1 MYKEWLTG
9 ERIRPST
16 RGSRSLYEEAESD
29 RARVLYSA
37 SFRRLQRKTQ
47 VFPLEDNAAIRT
59 RLTHSLEVAHV
70 GRFLAGK
77 IIEKAK
83 EFGKAEEWGLR
94 DETARAF
101 QVMTEVACLLHD
113 VGNPPFGHFGEV
125 AISKWC
131 EESAALLNSDLVRFD
146 GNPQGFR
153 IICRL
158 AGVDSAGMNL
168 TIPQLAATLKYPSL
182 KSEND
187 LSKNFKKFGVFST
200 ESSRLAT
207 IREKLGIKPEQ
218 RFCIAYI
225 MEAADDISYCLSDI
239 EDGVEK
245 KLIAVGN
252 FFEEIEKSI
261 KDSAVKCGAESIFLH
276 GKAAADKANGS
287 VDKIVSF
294 RAAIISKLVE
304 SAAQR
309 YVEMHDRIADGSL
322 HELLGEKTPEGDFL
336 KQLKEVVSRTLYSSD
351 QIVKLE
357 LAGLRVVGGILETL
371 SPLLEVDSHKFS
383 QLLKGERVKGLD
395 VQRRL
400 VALLAESHKA
410 AYSIC
415 LSETD
420 GVDELLK
427 RGHLLVDLV
436 SGMTDPFAVETYQ
449 RVSGSA
455 RL

>member
-1 MYKEWLTG
+1 MYKDWLTG
-9 ERIRPST
+9 ERVRQST
-16 RGSRSLYEEAESD
+16 RGTRSLYEEAESD
-29 RARVLYSA
+29 RARVIYSA

-77 IIEKAK
+77 IIEKSK
-83 EFGKAEEWGLR
+83 EAGKAEEWGLR

-125 AISKWC
+125 AISDWC
-131 EESAALLNSDLVRFD
+131 KKQDILRDSDLVGFD

-153 IICRL
+153 IVSRL

-168 TIPQLAATLKYPSL
+168 TISQLAATLKYPSL
-182 KSEND
+182 KLEND
-187 LSKNFKKFGVFST
+187 TDRKFKKFGVFST
-200 ESSRLAT
+200 EAARLAKVRST
-207 IREKLGIKPEQ
+207 LGLKAGQ
-218 RFCIAYI
+218 RFCIAYV

-245 KLIAVGN
+245 ELIAVGN
-252 FFEEIEKSI
+252 FFNEIEG
-261 KDSAVKCGAESIFLH
+261 AVTGDAESIYRF
-276 GKAAADKANGS
+276 GKDAADKAEGS

-294 RAAIISKLVE
+294 RAAVISRLVD

-309 YVEMHDRIADGSL
+309 YVEMHDKIADGSL
-322 HELLGEKTPEGDFL
+322 NELLAEGTPEGDFL
-336 KQLKEVVSRTLYSSD
+336 KQLKGVVSKTLYSST

-371 SPLLEVDSHKFS
+371 SPLLEVDSNKFS
-383 QLLKGERVKGLD
+383 RLLEGERIKGLD

-400 VALLAESHKA
+400 AALLAKSHRT
-410 AYSIC
+410 AYSSC
-415 LSETD
+415 LLEED
-420 GVDELLK
+420 GVDEPLK

-436 SGMTDPFAVETYQ
+436 SGMTDPFAVDTYQ
-449 RVSGSA
+449 RISGAA

>member
-1 MYKEWLTG
+1 MYTEWLTG
-9 ERIRPST
+9 ERIRQST

-77 IIEKAK
+77 IIEKA
-83 EFGKAEEWGLR
+83 EEAGKADEWGLR
-94 DETARAF
+94 NETARAF

-125 AISKWC
+125 AISDWC
-131 EESAALLNSDLVRFD
+131 RKENALKDSDLIGFD

-153 IICRL
+153 IVSRL

-168 TIPQLAATLKYPSL
+168 TISQLAATLKYPSL

-187 LSKNFKKFGVFST
+187 TNQKFKKFGVFST
-200 ESSRLAT
+200 EAARLAKV
-207 IREKLGIKPEQ
+207 REILDLKAGQ
-218 RFCIAYI
+218 RFCIAYV

-245 KLIAVGN
+245 ELIAVGN
-252 FFEEIEKSI
+252 FFKEIEGSI
-261 KDSAVKCGAESIFLH
+261 KGGAESIYQY
-276 GKAAADKANGS
+276 GKVAADKAEGS

-294 RAAIISKLVE
+294 RAAIISKLVD
-304 SAAQR
+304 SAANR
-309 YVEMHDRIADGSL
+309 YVEMHDQIADGSL
-322 HELLGEKTPEGDFL
+322 SELLPEGTPEGDFL
-336 KQLKEVVSRTLYSSD
+336 KQLKGVVSRTLYSSS

-371 SPLLEVDSHKFS
+371 SPLLKVDSDDFS
-383 QLLKGERVKGLD
+383 RLLKGERVKGLD

-400 VALLAESHKA
+400 AALLAKSHSV
-410 AYSIC
+410 AYSFC
-415 LSETD
+415 LMESD
-420 GVDELLK
+420 GVDEVLK

-436 SGMTDPFAVETYQ
+436 SGMTDPFAVDTYQ
-449 RVSGSA
+449 RISGAA

>member
-16 RGSRSLYEEAESD
+16 RGSRSLYEETESD

-77 IIEKAK
+77 IIEKA
-83 EFGKAEEWGLR
+83 ESAGKAEQWGLR
-94 DETARAF
+94 ADTARAF

-131 EESAALLNSDLVRFD
+131 EDIESLRDSDLVGFD

-153 IICRL
+153 IVSRL

-168 TIPQLAATLKYPSL
+168 TVSQLAATLKYPSL

-187 LSKNFKKFGVFST
+187 LNKKFKKFGVFST
-200 ESSRLAT
+200 EAARLAKV
-207 IREKLGIKPEQ
+207 REELGLKAGQ
-218 RFCIAYI
+218 RFCIAYV

-245 KLIAVGN
+245 ELIAAAN
-252 FFEEIEKSI
+252 FFNEIEGSI
-261 KDSAVKCGAESIFLH
+261 KGDAGSIYQCG
-276 GKAAADKANGS
+276 KNAADKADGS

-294 RAAIISKLVE
+294 RAAIISKLVD

-309 YVEMHDRIADGSL
+309 YVEMHDKIADGSL
-322 HELLGEKTPEGDFL
+322 KELLEEGTPEGDFL
-336 KQLKEVVSRTLYSSD
+336 KQLKSVVSRTLYSSA

-371 SPLLEVDSHKFS
+371 SPLLNVDSHEFS
-383 QLLKGERVKGLD
+383 KLLDGERVKGLHIE
-395 VQRRL
+395 RRL
-400 VALLAESHKA
+400 AALLAKSHRG
-410 AYSIC
+410 AYSSC
-415 LSETD
+415 LTEND
-420 GVDELLK
+420 GVDEVLK

-436 SGMTDPFAVETYQ
+436 SGMTDPFAVDTYQ
-449 RVSGSA
+449 RISGYA

>member
-1 MYKEWLTG
+1 MYKDWLIPV
-9 ERIRPST
+9 RIRESS
-16 RGSRSLYEEAESD
+16 RGTRSLYEEAESD

-77 IIEKAK
+77 IIEKA
-83 EFGKAEEWGLR
+83 ELAGRAEGWGLR
-94 DETARAF
+94 DDIARVF
-101 QVMTEVACLLHD
+101 QIMTEVACLLHD

-125 AISKWC
+125 AICEWCKRQDVISK
-131 EESAALLNSDLVRFD
+131 SDLVGFD

-153 IICRL
+153 IISCL
-158 AGVDSAGMNL
+158 AGIDSSTGMNL
-168 TIPQLAATLKYPSL
+168 TISQMAATLKYPVL
-182 KSEND
+182 RQERGANEK
-187 LSKNFKKFGVFST
+187 FKKFGVFET
-200 ESSRLAT
+200 EKNRLN
-207 IREKLGIKPEQ
+207 RVRQSLGLEVGQ
-218 RFCIAYI
+218 RFCIAYV

-245 KLIAVGN
+245 ELIAADD
-252 FFEEIEKSI
+252 FFKKLE
-261 KDSAVKCGAESIFLH
+261 ESISGDARAIYES
-276 GKAAADKANGS
+276 GKLSAEKAQTS

-294 RAAIISKLVE
+294 RAAVITMLVN
-304 SAAQR
+304 AAADR
-309 YVEMHDRIADGSL
+309 YVNHHDEIASGSL
-322 HELLGEKTPEGDFL
+322 SELLPEGSPEGDFL
-336 KQLKEVVSRTLYSSD
+336 KQLKAIVSKTLYSSS

-371 SPLLEVDSHKFS
+371 SPLLKVEAKDFRK
-383 QLLKGERVKGLD
+383 LLEGERVKGLD
-395 VQRRL
+395 VERRL
-400 VALLAESHKA
+400 AALLAKSHRS
-410 AYSIC
+410 AYSAI
-415 LSETD
+415 STD
-420 GVDELLK
+420 LNDVDETLM

-449 RVSGSA
+449 RITGTV

>member
-9 ERIRPST
+9 ERVRKST

-77 IIEKAK
+77 IIEKTREA
-83 EFGKAEEWGLR
+83 GRSQEWGLNG
-94 DETARAF
+94 DTARAF

-125 AISKWC
+125 AISEWC
-131 EESAALLNSDLVRFD
+131 KKQDALRNSDLVGFD

-153 IICRL
+153 IVSRL

-168 TIPQLAATLKYPSL
+168 TISQLAATLKYPSL

-187 LSKNFKKFGVFST
+187 LVKKFKKFGIFST
-200 ESSRLAT
+200 EAPRIAK
-207 IREKLGIKPEQ
+207 IREVLGLSPGQ
-218 RFCIAYI
+218 RFCIAYV

-245 KLIAVGN
+245 ELIAVGN
-252 FFEEIEKSI
+252 FFKEIEGAI
-261 KDSAVKCGAESIFLH
+261 KGDAESVYKV
-276 GKAAADKANGS
+276 GKDAADNAEGS

-294 RAAIISKLVE
+294 RAAIISRLVD
-304 SAAQR
+304 SAAR
-309 YVEMHDRIADGSL
+309 NYVEMHDRVASGSL
-322 HELLGEKTPEGDFL
+322 GELLPEGTPEGDFL
-336 KQLKEVVSRTLYSSD
+336 KQLKGVVSKTLYSST

-357 LAGLRVVGGILETL
+357 LAGLRVVGGILEAL
-371 SPLLEVDSHKFS
+371 SPLLKVDSAEFS
-383 QLLKGERVKGLD
+383 RLLSGERIKGLD
-395 VQRRL
+395 VERRL
-400 VALLAESHKA
+400 SALLAKSHRTAYA
-410 AYSIC
+410 AC
-415 LSETD
+415 LSECD
-420 GVDELLK
+420 GVEEVVK

-436 SGMTDPFAVETYQ
+436 SGMTDPFAVDTYQ
-449 RVSGSA
+449 RISGAA